1 MQPKYSIDPP
11 QEVGILPHI
20 EWAEDQLYYE
30 VWHVE
35 VYEQRRGT
43 WKKWLPRGSFQG
55 RTKVV
60 YEFPGVDLPPIPEL
74 RKHHL
79 YRQPYVLSMEIK
91 SDDPIRIK
99 MVYDSV
105 DPQNIS
111 RNVSQFSSLVQDTLF
126 RTLNPEADVQ
136 YEVFTVEGKEGKKT
150 YARLFNSNVSEPI
163 TEQ

>member
-1 MQPKYSIDPP
+1 
-11 QEVGILPHI
+11 
-20 EWAEDQLYYE
+20 
-30 VWHVE
+30 
-35 VYEQRRGT
+35 
-43 WKKWLPRGSFQG
+43 
-55 RTKVV
+55 
-60 YEFPGVDLPPIPEL
+60 
-74 RKHHL
+74 
-79 YRQPYVLSMEIK
+79 MEIK

-111 RNVSQFSSLVQDTLF
+111 RNVSQFSFLVQDTLF